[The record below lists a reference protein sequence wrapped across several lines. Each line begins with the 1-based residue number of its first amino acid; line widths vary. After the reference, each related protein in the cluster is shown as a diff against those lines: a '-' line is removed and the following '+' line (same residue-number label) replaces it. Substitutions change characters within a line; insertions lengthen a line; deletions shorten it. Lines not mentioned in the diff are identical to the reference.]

1 MMLLDS
7 TLRTACIWW
16 SICRPKTGSGVGRDR
31 RLAKDPTADFHLFQM
46 WRDTAFLSSTLQFS
60 FWGVEILWGTVWGS
74 AVGRVFIF
82 LSLRLVHRDSAVQT
96 DILIRKTFWASSMEP
111 AARAAVQTVAAL
123 ACSPF
128 AVCTGGRKIWRTE
141 RSLNFQRT
149 KIFRGAAVVWDFS
162 SFRGYQWGALHRN
175 CKRGESEKNKGFKRH
190 PPPNFVIQMLQM
202 KRSSCPSK
210 YLALHYSQICDIYII
225 I

>member
-7 TLRTACIWW
+7 TLRTAHVWW
-16 SICRPKTGSGVGRDR
+16 SICRPKTGSGVGRDG

-46 WRDTAFLSSTLQFS
+46 WWDTAFLSSTLQFS

-74 AVGRVFIF
+74 AMGTAFVL
-82 LSLRLVHRDSAVQT
+82 LSLRLVRRDSAAQT
-96 DILIRKTFWASSMEP
+96 DILIGKSFWASSVEP
-111 AARAAVQTVAAL
+111 AAGAVVQTAAAL

-128 AVCTGGRKIWRTE
+128 AVCIGGRKIRRTE

-162 SFRGYQWGALHRN
+162 SFRRHQWGTLNRN
-175 CKRGESEKNKGFKRH
+175 CKRGDSEKNKGFT
-190 PPPNFVIQMLQM
+190 PSNF
-202 KRSSCPSK
+202 
-210 YLALHYSQICDIYII
+210 II
-225 I
+225 